1 MWLLLFYFVF
11 VARLYVFTHKKGV
24 YLVEHCVLRTKP
36 QSKLSLQTSL
46 SRPTPSSEKRAVKAL

>member
-1 MWLLLFYFVF
+1 MWLLLFYFVL

-36 QSKLSLQTSL
+36 QSKLS
-46 SRPTPSSEKRAVKAL
+46 TPSSEKRAVKAL

>member
-1 MWLLLFYFVF
+1 MWLLLFYFVL

-36 QSKLSLQTSL
+36 QSKLSLQTHL
-46 SRPTPSSEKRAVKAL
+46 SRPTHLAKKEQ